1 MIAPLGAKS
10 TADDV
15 LSAFSNARS
24 PTFRE
29 RAATGLLPPF
39 VKRHGTAVVSGGNS
53 GIGAEA
59 CRVLLAAGLRVVLC
73 ARDEEAGAKALAEM
87 PGSER
92 ARVQQLDLS
101 DLASVQTA
109 SDEIRRTE
117 GQIDLLLLNAGVM
130 ALPQKETTRQ
140 GFEKQIGINHIGHH
154 AFTRLLLGCMAD
166 DGRVVT
172 VASTAHR
179 QPWVSVDTSDLSFD
193 KGRKYTHGAHTA
205 SRRPPTS
212 SLPRPSP
219 TSSPRRGPASSPSRC
234 TQVLRRALLRRHLGA
249 LAFFGSCDGGRLS
262 FTGVIGTPLWRH
274 GNRPLTWL
282 LHKFILDKSVAQG
295 ASTTIFACLAPDL
308 PPGAYLS
315 DCAVAQPNKACADE
329 GGGARRALWTR
340 TEELISE
347 AGFALPAQ
355 LVDPTGGGLQR
366 EGAAV
371 GAVVGAD

>member
-1 MIAPLGAKS
+1 MRACVHVLLLVHCYSSTASMIAPLGAKS

-193 KGRKYTHGAHTA
+193 KGRKYTPWGAYGQSKAANILFAKALADELAAAGSSILSVSLHPGFAAGTFA
-205 SRRPPTS
+205 SSSRRACLFWLMRRRAPLLHRCDRHPTVAARQPPSHLATPQVHPRQERGAGRVHHD
-212 SLPRPSP
+212 LRMPRP
-219 TSSPRRGPASSPSRC
+219 GPPP
-234 TQVLRRALLRRHLGA
+234 
-249 LAFFGSCDGGRLS
+249 GRL
-262 FTGVIGTPLWRH
+262 P
-274 GNRPLTWL
+274 
-282 LHKFILDKSVAQG
+282 
-295 ASTTIFACLAPDL
+295 
-308 PPGAYLS
+308 
-315 DCAVAQPNKACADE
+315 E
-329 GGGARRALWTR
+329 
-340 TEELISE
+340 
-347 AGFALPAQ
+347 
-355 LVDPTGGGLQR
+355 
-366 EGAAV
+366 
-371 GAVVGAD
+371 